1 MSKVAEGR
9 RRVVI
14 TGMGLVSPFGIG
26 VEPYWQSVCEG
37 RSGVSLLTHFN
48 PEGLPCRFGGYLKD
62 GDPAMDLPAP
72 GECGKEPRF
81 ARFASM
87 ASQMASKESGWIG
100 SMDPE
105 RAGVFIGTSGERC
118 SLAHF
123 AEVVYEVRG
132 ESNEID
138 IHDFVRDWG
147 AKMAGMIQRFLPQY
161 GAVLIARE
169 LDILGPVTTFNTACT
184 SSAHAIGEAMR
195 AVQYGTVDLA
205 VAGGSEC
212 LVSQIGFHIFS
223 PLGVL
228 SQRNEAPEKAS
239 RPFDAGRDGF
249 VLGEGAGVLILEQ
262 MESALQRGA
271 PILAELAGYGTSCD
285 AYRITDEAPDGRG
298 AIGAM
303 QKAVE
308 DASVSPNDI
317 DYINAH
323 GTSTSMNDRVET
335 QAIKSVFGDQAYQI
349 PVSSTKSMIG
359 HAISAA
365 GAIELITCVLALRH
379 QVIPPTINYESP
391 DPDCDLDYVPN
402 EARVASVDA
411 AMSNSF
417 GFGGHNDCLVV
428 KTFHP

>member
-1 MSKVAEGR
+1 MSNEVER
-9 RRVVI
+9 RRKVVI
-14 TGMGLVSPFGIG
+14 TGMGLVTPFGIG
-26 VEPYWQSVCEG
+26 VKPYWQSVCEG
-37 RSGVSLLTHFN
+37 KSGVSLLTHFN
-48 PEGLPCRFGGYLKD
+48 PKGLPCRFGGYLRN
-62 GDPAMDLPAP
+62 GDPTMDFPLP
-72 GECGKEPRF
+72 GECGTEPRF
-81 ARFASM
+81 ARFALT
-87 ASQMASKESGWIG
+87 ASQMASNVSGWMG
-100 SMDPE
+100 SVDPE
-105 RAGVFIGTSGERC
+105 CAGVFIGTSGERS
-118 SLAHF
+118 SLAHL
-123 AEVVYEVRG
+123 AKVVYEARR
-132 ESNEID
+132 ENDEID
-138 IHDFVRDWG
+138 LRDVVWAWG
-147 AKMAGMIQRFLPQY
+147 TSMSGAIQQLLPQY
-161 GAVLIARE
+161 AAVLIARSSG
-169 LDILGPVTTFNTACT
+169 ILGPVTTFNTACT
-184 SSAHAIGEAMR
+184 SSAHAIGAAMR
-195 AVQYGTVDLA
+195 AIQRGTVDLA

-228 SQRNEAPEKAS
+228 SHRNEAPEKAS

-249 VLGEGAGVLILEQ
+249 VLGEGAGILILEE
-262 MESALQRGA
+262 MESALQRGGT
-271 PILAELAGYGTSCD
+271 IIAELAGYGTSCD

-303 QKAVE
+303 QKALG

-335 QAIKSVFGDQAYQI
+335 KAIKSVFGGHAYEI

-359 HAISAA
+359 HTISAA
-365 GAIELITCVLALRH
+365 GAIELITCVLVLKN
-379 QVIPPTINYESP
+379 QIIPPTINYESP

-402 EARVASVDA
+402 HARQASVNA